1 MSRSGAAADLGSPQ
15 AVSGPD
21 LPRRSTPYLCICD
34 FPVLAIPTG
43 FIAAL
48 VVTALAA
55 GEVRGSNGAAM
66 RKTAPA

>member
-1 MSRSGAAADLGSPQ
+1 
-15 AVSGPD
+15 
-21 LPRRSTPYLCICD
+21 
-34 FPVLAIPTG
+34 VLAIPTG